1 MISSMD
7 PSVEHT
13 QFAIR
18 DKLTGKFVEQI
29 CIYYDGTVYLDF
41 SKKPKFFRFK
51 KTALNKIER
60 INRYNANTK
69 SPKIWDLE
77 IVEFKITFA
86 EMRQK

>member
-1 MISSMD
+1 MISAMD
-7 PSVEHT
+7 PNVEHT

-18 DKLTGKFVEQI
+18 DKLTGEFIDKI
-29 CIYYDGTVYLDF
+29 CIYYNGMVYLDF

-60 INRYNANTK
+60 INRFNAISK
-69 SPKIWDLE
+69 SPKNFDLE
-77 IVEFKITFA
+77 YVEFKITFT